1 MISTSFITGGG
12 FMKCMP
18 ITRSG
23 RVTEAP
29 MAVML
34 IDEVL
39 VASMIPAAAGP
50 VERCED
56 LPLRRRSSRSPPR

>member
-1 MISTSFITGGG
+1 MISTSFISGGG

-23 RVTEAP
+23 RVTAPP

-39 VASMIPAAAGP
+39 VARMT
-50 VERCED
+50 
-56 LPLRRRSSRSPPR
+56 PRATAL